1 MAKYEEI
8 IKLHNMLVA
17 EGIEHEFKTFKDG
30 YMVVYP
36 SLAAWDETIKYYD
49 RPFSGKYNAKYN
61 ELSRDCVSAV
71 ETSFSYGSGA
81 DKIEIMGMLTADE
94 AALDDVAVVTADE
107 AFARIVDAEK
117 RKAAQ

>member
-17 EGIEHEFKTFKDG
+17 EGIGHEFKTFKDG

-49 RPFSGKYNAKYN
+49 R
-61 ELSRDCVSAV
+61 LSRDCMSAV
-71 ETSFSYGSGA
+71 ETSISYGSGA

-94 AALDDVAVVTADE
+94 AALDDIAVVTANE